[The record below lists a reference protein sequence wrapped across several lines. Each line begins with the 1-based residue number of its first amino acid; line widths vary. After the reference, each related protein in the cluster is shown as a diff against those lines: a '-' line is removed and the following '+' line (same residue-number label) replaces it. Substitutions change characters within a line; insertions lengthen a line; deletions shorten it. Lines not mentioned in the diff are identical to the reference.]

1 MVDTPDQ
8 ADGPISEVVDWGV
21 MLVGMQL
28 RVVRLLLELLIEK
41 KITEPAEAQA
51 LLYRH
56 AEGMRAVADRV
67 GLEALTYDI
76 AKQFESLADDL
87 AELDMP

>member
-1 MVDTPDQ
+1 MADAPDQ
-8 ADGPISEVVDWGV
+8 EKGPVPEIAEWGV
-21 MLVGMQL
+21 VLVGMQL
-28 RVVRLLLELLIEK
+28 RFVRLLLELLIEK
-41 KITEPAEAQA
+41 KIAEPAEVQT
-51 LLYRH
+51 LLYHH

-76 AKQFESLADDL
+76 AKQFESLADDI